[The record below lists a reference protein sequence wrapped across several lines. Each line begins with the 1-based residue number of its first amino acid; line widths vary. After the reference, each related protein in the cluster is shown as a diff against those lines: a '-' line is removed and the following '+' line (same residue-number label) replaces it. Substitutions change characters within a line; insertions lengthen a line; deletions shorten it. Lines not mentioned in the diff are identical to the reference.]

1 MSNQDEQTRYQKS
14 IDWITCTTIHRFPEH
29 SLLPPNSFIALGE
42 RTTFPRFEFAYKL
55 EPAGTLAINGKFS
68 SGLLN
73 LTGKDI
79 NAWRA
84 SIQDQSI
91 MDYLTREVNNRFTR
105 IDYAI
110 DCLGLDVTEE
120 FSRLILS
127 DGVTRVKE
135 ITAFHAL
142 RGQGYTCYV
151 GSKGSDLRVRVYDKA
166 AELGLL
172 WQAWT
177 RIEMQC
183 RGKKARALST
193 DISKHGIAKAGSSH
207 LAKFIELPD
216 VNWWHIA
223 LSDQGIIPQSVSN
236 HDADWEKWM
245 NTSVVSSILRRK
257 STHKRFIEEWLMGL
271 IGELHHGE

>member
-120 FSRLILS
+120 FSIRCIS
-127 DGVTRVKE
+127 VV
-135 ITAFHAL
+135 ICSSTARSTFPSI
-142 RGQGYTCYV
+142 GGSGYTCYV
-151 GSKGSDLRVRVYDKA
+151 G
-166 AELGLL
+166 
-172 WQAWT
+172 
-177 RIEMQC
+177 
-183 RGKKARALST
+183 
-193 DISKHGIAKAGSSH
+193 
-207 LAKFIELPD
+207 
-216 VNWWHIA
+216 
-223 LSDQGIIPQSVSN
+223 
-236 HDADWEKWM
+236 
-245 NTSVVSSILRRK
+245 
-257 STHKRFIEEWLMGL
+257 
-271 IGELHHGE
+271 